1 MKKIGLLFGEN
12 STFAHELIG
21 TLNLKGPENLVAEP
35 VNLANIAHATSSGYD
50 LIFNLHPRNP
60 TLYQSF
66 LQAEALKGCQILNNP
81 FLFPGF
87 DRFVASVA
95 AENVLLNVVPTHL
108 LPSYELPPGNSHK
121 SFPNLSYPWGWD
133 HVFDEVGFPAIMKP
147 VQGGEAH
154 HIHKVDSKEEF
165 FEAQRGSGNQPMV
178 LQKFVKTEEVYL
190 CFYMGNS
197 YQEVMVLPFDPAHG
211 AFQSED
217 KNPHPILSDNL
228 KMHTRAFADEFG
240 CDFCSIVFAIYEE
253 EPYFI
258 DIHNPTDF
266 LDGKSLG
273 PARFRNLLNAVSD
286 MIIEKVE
293 GGEGLSWG
301 LHIPQAE
308 QEIVGESVTTSE
320 ELELPTKAK
329 EQLLAVESEGNEDEG
344 KEFLVIDT
352 SAEALENEDTPKLE
366 ELTETSPSLLPEGMD
381 EAKNPSEESIPE
393 NETPQIPPMITYS
406 TSTPGQEENTWAE
419 FKKEEFLNDME
430 NELPLADNTVEA
442 DTSDMR
448 SSAEEMDNAI
458 ASHLPPAGVHVSDSK
473 QKVIQRIASRI
484 HQVNFHRIGRAM
496 ESESDDLKKI
506 FGVGPFIEEK
516 LQSLQ
521 IYTFRQIANFTEE
534 DERILN
540 EILEFFPGRIERDEW
555 VKQAKELSG
564 NS

>member
-21 TLNLKGPENLVAEP
+21 TLNLKGPENLVAES
-35 VNLANIAHATSSGYD
+35 VNLANISHATPSGYD
-50 LIFNLHPRNP
+50 LIFNLHPGNP

-81 FLFPGF
+81 FLFSGF

-108 LPSYELPPGNSHK
+108 LPSYELPPGNSHR
-121 SFPNLSYPWGWD
+121 SFPNLTYPWGWEKL
-133 HVFDEVGFPAIMKP
+133 FDEVGFPAIMKP

-154 HIHKVDSKEEF
+154 HIHRVDSKEEF
-165 FEAQRGSGNQPMV
+165 FDAQRSSGNQPMI
-178 LQKFVKTEEVYL
+178 LQKFVKTEEIYM

-211 AFQSED
+211 AFLSED

-240 CDFCSIVFAIYEE
+240 CDFCALVFAIYEE

-266 LDGKSLG
+266 LDEKSLG
-273 PARFRNLLNAVSD
+273 PARFRNLIKAVSD
-286 MIIEKVE
+286 MIAEKVE
-293 GGEGLSWG
+293 GEEGLSWG
-301 LHIPQAE
+301 LHIPLAE
-308 QEIVGESVTTSE
+308 QKEAEDSATTSE
-320 ELELPTKAK
+320 ALPEKAK
-329 EQLLAVESEGNEDEG
+329 EQLLAVESEG
-344 KEFLVIDT
+344 KEEESQEFFVIDT
-352 SAEALENEDTPKLE
+352 STEALGNEETPAPE
-366 ELTETSPSLLPEGMD
+366 ELVELSSASHSDGMEEKGVTLQESLETEG
-381 EAKNPSEESIPE
+381 I
-393 NETPQIPPMITYS
+393 PQIPPMITYA
-406 TSTPGQEENTWAE
+406 TSTPEQEENNWAT
-419 FKKEEFLNDME
+419 FKKEEFLSDIEND
-430 NELPLADNTVEA
+430 LPQEESQVLPE
-442 DTSDMR
+442 SSEEEPR
-448 SSAEEMDNAI
+448 STEMDNPI
-458 ASHLPPAGVHVSDSK
+458 ASHLPPTGIHVSDSK

-506 FGVGPFIEEK
+506 FGIGPFIEEK
-516 LQSLQ
+516 LQSIQ
-521 IYTFRQIANFTEE
+521 IHTFRQIANFTEE

-555 VKQAKELSG
+555 VKQAKELLD